1 MINLFKKQQQ
11 REVTVIEPK
20 ANLRGK
26 TSNQIVEEI
35 HAEFDSVEDRL
46 LQQALLILNELKIT
60 PEMEVETK
68 AKRLS
73 ILGFTNTPSVKQADE
88 IIREKEKVSQQIV
101 KTKSDAE
108 LIQHYKFNYPTLRFL
123 TEDELDKIC
132 KKYGLIYA
140 PVKNFIKDVPD
151 KNIREIETAPLLKVE
166 DREEPNYITVKIN
179 EFWDNVPNEIKE
191 ALKNEIKYTGFVTS
205 KHAPAESDLRAI
217 VAKTIQSSYT
227 GFIYRKA
234 TVKKVDR
241 SSLFICAPPTY
252 FDLKDLS
259 KEGELGY
266 YQVQE
271 YEISD
276 PIVFRYCKGGIQ
288 VISKWGLEASDEMI
302 LNPIDN

>member
-205 KHAPAESDLRAI
+205 KNEPAESD
-217 VAKTIQSSYT
+217 
-227 GFIYRKA
+227 
-234 TVKKVDR
+234 
-241 SSLFICAPPTY
+241 
-252 FDLKDLS
+252 
-259 KEGELGY
+259 
-266 YQVQE
+266 
-271 YEISD
+271 
-276 PIVFRYCKGGIQ
+276 
-288 VISKWGLEASDEMI
+288 
-302 LNPIDN
+302 